1 MGCAGGLTSP
11 YEHCAFLLREYELSL
26 RKRKDN
32 YFNTKKEKEK
42 KKIDKNVK
50 EYRSQICDN
59 LDKINKTSKS
69 EIEVK
74 KLKQLNEL
82 FQILLTEESN
92 IYNDKKEENYEKNIQ
107 DNIQN
112 EKIEKSITIMK

>member
-32 YFNTKKEKEK
+32 YFNTKKEIEK

-107 DNIQN
+107 DNSQN
-112 EKIEKSITIMK
+112 EKMEKEIQL